1 MSHIQPGHFHG
12 EDTNGAIP
20 DLKDVEETEEKE
32 LMDDNSDEVDKDGL
46 NDFERDR
53 LEEHLTPTDG
63 PDNFGG
69 AGW

>member
-1 MSHIQPGHFHG
+1 MSHPNPTMDYT

-20 DLKDVEETEEKE
+20 DLKDVEETEDEE
-32 LMDDNSDEVDKDGL
+32 LMDDDSDEVDKDGL

-53 LEEHLTPTDG
+53 LEEHFAPTDG

-69 AGW
+69 VGW